1 MTEQIKTNTGKTDN
15 ESKKNSP
22 VRDLTLIS
30 LFLLLNAGFFIMLFL
45 GFYDAEHPQ
54 HTAVWTIYLVFAS
67 YNLIAIVGV
76 LYRRGFGKTLTGAL
90 IIFNF
95 VMNLR
100 YPWFPISLI
109 LSISAYS
116 LLQKNKTGIFKEKDK
131 LNKYVY
137 LGMAA
142 ALFIPVI
149 FFMNPTLVPKLH
161 QDTGEITQEAITKN
175 DPTICN
181 KITNSEKRSECIR
194 SFAETNK
201 DSSICGTIKDSSYER
216 DKCYLHVAAFTK
228 NSSIC
233 DLIEGDYDKKMCGWA
248 VQQ

>member
-22 VRDLTLIS
+22 VRDLILIS
-30 LFLLLNAGFFIMLFL
+30 LFLLLNAGFFIMLFV

-100 YPWFPISLI
+100 YPWFPISLF
-109 LSISAYS
+109 LSLVAYMLFLAS
-116 LLQKNKTGIFKEKDK
+116 KNIFREKDP
-131 LNKYVY
+131 LNQKVY
-137 LGMAA
+137 TLMAA
-142 ALFIPVI
+142 ALMIPVI
-149 FFMNPTLVPKLH
+149 MWSFPEYVPKLH
-161 QDTGEITQEAITKN
+161 TDPADVTQEAIEKN
-175 DPTICN
+175 DVTICD
-181 KITNSEKRSECIR
+181 KITSGYRDDCIK
-194 SFAETNK
+194 A
-201 DSSICGTIKDSSYER
+201 
-216 DKCYLHVAAFTK
+216 VAVQSK
-228 NSSIC
+228 NSSLC
-233 DLIEGDYDKKMCGWA
+233 DLIKWDHLRGYCYDETRT
-248 VQQ
+248 